1 MIVRK
6 SLLLLAVPAILL
18 LDLSA
23 ALAEWRPQQRT
34 AFMNDC
40 VAACREN
47 SKVSPGEKA
56 LCGSACGCV
65 MSEAEKF
72 MTPADFDAATAA
84 IAQGKSSAML
94 DRVNALIP
102 ICNRRTFGP

>member
-6 SLLLLAVPAILL
+6 SLVLLAIPAFLL

-40 VAACREN
+40 VAACRQN
-47 SKVSPGEKA
+47 QKVSPDQQN
-56 LCGSACGCV
+56 LCASACGCV
-65 MSEAEKF
+65 MSESEKF

-84 IAQGKSSAML
+84 IAQDKSSAML